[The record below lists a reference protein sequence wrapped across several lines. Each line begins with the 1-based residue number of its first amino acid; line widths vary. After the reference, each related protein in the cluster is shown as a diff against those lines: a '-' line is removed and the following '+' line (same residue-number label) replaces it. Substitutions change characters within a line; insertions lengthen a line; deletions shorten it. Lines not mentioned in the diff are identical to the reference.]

1 MKYHHGCCKN
11 SLQGDKSG
19 KMEIS
24 LDPFTRKLWMLLDW
38 IGEIAVVVM
47 DMCVWM
53 PFKMRS
59 SSVLDMT

>member
-1 MKYHHGCCKN
+1 
-11 SLQGDKSG
+11 
-19 KMEIS
+19 MEIS